1 MRIAIVGSGISGLVC
16 AHLLYPD
23 HEITVFEAQDHPG
36 GHTHTHDLEQGGR
49 RYAVDTGFIVFNEV
63 TYPGLV
69 KLFQRLGVESQ
80 PSTMSFGVRNE
91 RTGLEWNGSSL
102 DQIFA
107 QRRNVVNPSFL
118 RMIRDLLR
126 FRREARELLAG
137 DGPGPTLGGYLEDR
151 GYSRA
156 FAEDCL
162 LPMGAA
168 IWSADPACMREFPA
182 RRFVRFFE
190 NHRFL
195 EARQPRWRVV
205 KGGSR
210 RYVEAL
216 TAPFRDRI
224 RLRTPVQ
231 AVRRYSDRV
240 EVTPAGGP
248 SERFDQ
254 VIVATH
260 SDQALRLL
268 ADPTPAE
275 REILAAIPYQQNAVV
290 LHTDDS
296 VLPRSPRARG
306 GWNVLVPRRERGRV
320 SVTYD
325 MNRLQGLDA
334 RPGFRVSL
342 NLEEA
347 IDPARVLRRLDYQHP
362 VFTTAGD
369 AAQRRRGEILGAQR
383 TWFVG
388 AYWGQGFHEDG
399 LQSALAVCRRFGKE
413 L

>member
-240 EVTPAGGP
+240 EVTTAGGP

-342 NLEEA
+342 NLEDA

>member
-240 EVTPAGGP
+240 EVTTAGGP

>member
-16 AHLLYPD
+16 AHLLHPD
-23 HEITVFEAQDHPG
+23 HEITVFEAQERAG
-36 GHTHTHDLEQGGR
+36 GHTHTHDLQQGGR
-49 RYAVDTGFIVFNEV
+49 RYAVDTGFIVFNEA

-69 KLFQRLGVESQ
+69 KLFRRLGVASQ
-80 PSTMSFGVRNE
+80 ASTMSFGVRNE

-102 DQIFA
+102 GQIFA

-137 DGPGPTLGGYLEDR
+137 DGQGPTLGGYLEDR

-168 IWSADPACMREFPA
+168 IWSADPARMREFPA

-195 EARQPRWRVV
+195 EACQPQWRVV
-205 KGGSR
+205 QGGSR

-216 TAPFRDRI
+216 TAPFRERI
-224 RLRTPVQ
+224 RLRTPVE

-240 EVTPAGGP
+240 EVAPAGGP
-248 SERFDQ
+248 AERFDQ

-275 REILAAIPYQQNAVV
+275 REILAAIPYQQNEVV

-296 VLPRSPRARG
+296 VLPRLPRARG
-306 GWNVLVPRRERGRV
+306 GWNVLVPRQERGRV

-334 RPGFRVSL
+334 RPGYRVSL
-342 NLEEA
+342 NLEAA

-369 AAQRRRGEILGAQR
+369 EAQRRHGELLGANR
-383 TWFVG
+383 TWFAG

-399 LQSALAVCRRFGKE
+399 LQSALAVCRRFGKG

>member
-16 AHLLYPD
+16 AHLLHPD

-69 KLFQRLGVESQ
+69 KLFQRLGVASQ

-102 DQIFA
+102 GQIFA

-137 DGPGPTLGGYLEDR
+137 DGPGPTLGDYLEDR
-151 GYSRA
+151 GYSLA

-168 IWSADPACMREFPA
+168 IWSADPARMREFPA

-195 EARQPRWRVV
+195 EARQPWWRVV

-224 RLRTPVQ
+224 RLRTPVET
-231 AVRRYSDRV
+231 VRRYSDRV
-240 EVTPAGGP
+240 EVAPAGGP
-248 SERFDQ
+248 TERFDQ

-275 REILAAIPYQQNAVV
+275 REILAAIPYQQNEVV

-334 RPGFRVSL
+334 RPGYRVSL

-362 VFTTAGD
+362 VFTAAGD
-369 AAQRRRGEILGAQR
+369 AAQRRHGDLLGAHR
-383 TWFVG
+383 TWFAG